1 MVPMKH
7 VLYVANPFP
16 PTATGGNA
24 RHLRFLRYLPS
35 YDWEA
40 TVLTVRT
47 QGPVPDPPEVRIER
61 APAIDPERLY
71 ALGRRVM
78 GPMRG
83 RRPAPATPP
92 ADAPAAAASAETRPA
107 AAPPAGAPD
116 GAAPGPARATKFRH
130 TSRRGPIEEW
140 LQVPDA
146 SVSWVVPAVALGRRL
161 LREQRYD
168 AVFSSHPRG
177 SAHLVAA
184 ELARRSGLPWVAD
197 YRDPW
202 RTNQFRRYP
211 TRLHEALNVRLES
224 WALAHASA
232 VTAVN
237 EPMAADL
244 RRLYPA
250 LAATTSVIPN
260 GYDPDEEIDDVD
272 LGPGFWIVHT
282 GRIDARTEQTA
293 AFLEAFAA
301 LPDDVHVFFVGAAGP
316 EITARAASLGV
327 AHRVR
332 VEQFAPRARARGLQR
347 AADAL
352 LLITGRAPES
362 LSSKLLEYL
371 ASERP
376 VFAVTSPQSA
386 ARALIDE
393 ARALIDEA
401 RGGRCASPD
410 EPLGP
415 ALAAFVAD
423 ARAGRLPAT
432 DPAVVRRFDGREL
445 TGLLASLLDGL
456 SGHHG

>member
-1 MVPMKH
+1 MVPMKR

-47 QGPVPDPPEVRIER
+47 QGPVPDPPDVRIER

-83 RRPAPATPP
+83 RRPAPTTPP

-107 AAPPAGAPD
+107 ATPPAGPPD
-116 GAAPGPARATKFRH
+116 GAVPGPAGATKFRH

-146 SVSWVVPAVALGRRL
+146 YVSWVVPAVALGRRL

-184 ELARRSGLPWVAD
+184 ALARRSGLPWVAD

-282 GRIDARTEQTA
+282 GRIYARTEQ
-293 AFLEAFAA
+293 
-301 LPDDVHVFFVGAAGP
+301 VGRVP
-316 EITARAASLGV
+316 RGV
-327 AHRVR
+327 RSPSRRRPRLLRGRRRPRDHRSRRVSGRGHRVR

-386 ARALIDE
+386 ARALIDRGPRRTLRV
-393 ARALIDEA
+393 ARRTSGPGA
-401 RGGRCASPD
+401 RGLCRRRARRTPAGHRPGGGA
-410 EPLGP
+410 PL
-415 ALAAFVAD
+415 
-423 ARAGRLPAT
+423 
-432 DPAVVRRFDGREL
+432 
-445 TGLLASLLDGL
+445 
-456 SGHHG
+456 